1 MCVQAGVPYSSKDSV
16 ERIKNRLRKVA
27 PAAAPTPV
35 APTPAPAPAAPPP
48 EDDDAVMAEATETQD
63 QANAR
68 RRDEI
73 TANLDQLAI
82 NNPDTYT
89 TLVGSL
95 VRLTRDLVG
104 KENPTTS
111 VPL

>member
-1 MCVQAGVPYSSKDSV
+1 MP
-16 ERIKNRLRKVA
+16 A
-27 PAAAPTPV
+27 PAA
-35 APTPAPAPAAPPP
+35 PAPDVEAPAAPPP

-82 NNPDTYT
+82 NRPDTYT
-89 TLVGSL
+89 SVVGAFLRFS
-95 VRLTRDLVG
+95 REAVG
-104 KENPTTS
+104 MENPTTS